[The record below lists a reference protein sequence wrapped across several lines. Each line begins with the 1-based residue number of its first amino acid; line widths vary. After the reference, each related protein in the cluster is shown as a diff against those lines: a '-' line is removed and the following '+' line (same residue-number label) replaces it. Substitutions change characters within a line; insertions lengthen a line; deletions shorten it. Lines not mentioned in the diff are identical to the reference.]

1 MILRKTWRRNREYN
15 PTTRNKQ
22 LRDDKIE
29 GNFADTVQRTT
40 NRTQPPDQTIPSS
53 NHGKE
58 HERRKQNEEPGAQE
72 LQLRVQQRG
81 ARARGR
87 AREDRRRGEAVR
99 AGPLPRDHRGRR
111 GARVRDLQQVQGA
124 LQVHE
129 PGVRELAAAG
139 GAARVGGPRQLQD
152 RRPAARV
159 LGRRRRAHAEPPRA
173 LPPRAP
179 RRGPRPRGRGRR
191 GLPVL
196 RGG

>member
-1 MILRKTWRRNREYN
+1 MILRKTWRRNLEDN
-15 PTTRNKQ
+15 PTTRTKQ

-29 GNFADTVQRTT
+29 GT
-40 NRTQPPDQTIPSS
+40 
-53 NHGKE
+53 
-58 HERRKQNEEPGAQE
+58 
-72 LQLRVQQRG
+72 L
-81 ARARGR
+81 
-87 AREDRRRGEAVR
+87 
-99 AGPLPRDHRGRR
+99 
-111 GARVRDLQQVQGA
+111 

-179 RRGPRPRGRGRR
+179 TEGPRAQRTSSSPRKIKIGAYVNGFLTISAVKTTVFS
-191 GLPVL
+191 G
-196 RGG
+196 